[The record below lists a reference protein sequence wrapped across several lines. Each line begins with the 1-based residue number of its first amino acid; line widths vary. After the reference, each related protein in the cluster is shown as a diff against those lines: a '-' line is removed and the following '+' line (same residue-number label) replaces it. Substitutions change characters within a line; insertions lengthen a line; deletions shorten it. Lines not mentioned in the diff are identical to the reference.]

1 MRPAALIVVALL
13 PVAGGCRTMP
23 SAELSPEDSAAV
35 ARTTPAFSPGA
46 VAGQY
51 TLRANLERQSATA
64 QRQRRGRGQPPT
76 TVLRLESTPTAAPYA
91 AAGSATQFNASIA
104 LPGYTRAPRGRS
116 GQAAIWWPIGG
127 DSLVVQFLSP
137 QGATIQLRAAVQGTS
152 LSGEIWYQSRQ
163 SGSSLQLGTFTAART
178 RR

>member
-1 MRPAALIVVALL
+1 MKHRAGLIGLLLVVA
-13 PVAGGCRTMP
+13 GCRASP
-23 SAELSPEDSAAV
+23 SPVLTPEDSVIV

-76 TVLRLESTPTAAPYA
+76 TVLRLESTPTAAPDA
-91 AAGSATQFNASIA
+91 ATGSATQFNASIA

-116 GQAAIWWPIGG
+116 GQAAIWWPLGG

-137 QGATIQLRAAVQGTS
+137 QGATIQLRAAVQGTN

-163 SGSSLQLGTFTAART
+163 SGSSLQLGTFTARRAR
-178 RR
+178 